1 MNIAI
6 VEINEANLRNNHIYL
21 SKVMDLFPA
30 SAVGGSS
37 KAEMASHLLELNIG
51 FDDPVE
57 TDIAN
62 DKKMFR
68 KRSWVGEFF
77 KRHDLKAG
85 DKVVIEKLGEYRY
98 HIYPQ
103 RS

>member
-6 VEINEANLRNNHIYL
+6 VEINDPNLRNNHLYL
-21 SKVMDLFPA
+21 SKIMNMFPA

-37 KAEMASHLLELNIG
+37 KDAMASQLLELHIG
-51 FDDPVE
+51 FEEPVE
-57 TDIAN
+57 TDIAG

-68 KRSWVGEFF
+68 KRSWVGKFF
-77 KRHDLKAG
+77 KRHNLKAG
-85 DKVVIEKLGEYRY
+85 DKVVIERMDEFRY